1 MREGLRLVCHPRDDR
16 VFEADVEAVAAA
28 LMPTG
33 LGDNELAAAIGDA
46 LRDRY
51 PLVRIRSR
59 DPIADYSSE
68 EPPTWSVYRDG
79 RPTGEGGVGLDAG

>member
-16 VFEADVEAVAAA
+16 AFEADVEAVAAA
-28 LMPTG
+28 LMPTD

-59 DPIADYSSE
+59 DPIADYSA
-68 EPPTWSVYRDG
+68 EPATWSVYRDG
-79 RPTGEGGVGLDAG
+79 RPTTEGGQGLEGS

>member
-28 LMPTG
+28 LMPTS
-33 LGDNELAAAIGDA
+33 LGDNELAAAIGEA

-51 PLVRIRSR
+51 PNVRIRSR
-59 DPIADYSSE
+59 DPIADYAA
-68 EPPTWSVYRDG
+68 EPATWSVYRDG
-79 RPTGEGGVGLDAG
+79 RPTTEGGSGPEGS